1 MILNFDEINDD
12 SRIWI
17 FQSNRKFS
25 KEEFNFLDQE
35 IRLFLNS
42 WTAHGSQLNASFK
55 FKYEMFIIIA
65 LDENKSNAT
74 GCSIDQL
81 MNFIK
86 QIENEFSIRLLD
98 RLDISYVID
107 DDIKVDRLD
116 DFKNKIL
123 TKKINKN
130 TIVFNNLIEL
140 KSDLAYNWEIPISS
154 SWHKQLIK

>member
-1 MILNFDEINDD
+1 
-12 SRIWI
+12 
-17 FQSNRKFS
+17 
-25 KEEFNFLDQE
+25 
-35 IRLFLNS
+35 
-42 WTAHGSQLNASFK
+42 
-55 FKYEMFIIIA
+55 
-65 LDENKSNAT
+65 
-74 GCSIDQL
+74 

-86 QIENEFSIRLLD
+86 QIEIEFSIRLLD

-123 TKKINKN
+123 SKKINKN